1 MRAHLKTAFWCGLLL
16 SAGTLAAVVVV
27 APFWAVFSG
36 SDVDLGPIRVL
47 ATIAMIC
54 LYGWTALVGVEIRG
68 PRPRASLLASIAT
81 ALSAVGLLAGLLAV
95 WPVGAAADDGGV
107 RWLFAGGC
115 LALTLLAVA
124 AGLVRRRLEG

>member
-1 MRAHLKTAFWCGLLL
+1 MSTHLKTAFWHGLVLCGGLL
-16 SAGTLAAVVVV
+16 AALVVI
-27 APFWAVFSG
+27 APFWTVFSG
-36 SDVDLGPIRVL
+36 SDIDLGPIRMV
-47 ATIAMIC
+47 ATAALIC
-54 LYGWTALVGVEIRG
+54 LYGWTALVGVEFRG

-81 ALSAVGLLAGLLAV
+81 ALSIVGLLAGLLAV

-107 RWLFAGGC
+107 RWLFAGGF